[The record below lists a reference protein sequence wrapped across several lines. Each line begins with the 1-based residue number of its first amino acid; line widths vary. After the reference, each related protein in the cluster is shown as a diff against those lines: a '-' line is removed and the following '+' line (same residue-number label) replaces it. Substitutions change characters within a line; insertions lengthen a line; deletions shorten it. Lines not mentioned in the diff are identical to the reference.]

1 MQRTGLLLLS
11 LLLPAACDL
20 QRFTVKQTAAI
31 LKQTLPAFETEWDFQ
46 LVEDSLPGTV
56 KVVEGFLQADQGN
69 ADLLL
74 LSAQAYTSLA
84 LVVMEDRLER
94 TPEDSPEAALL
105 TMRTREMYLRGHR
118 FGLRLLDK
126 RHRAFG
132 DDFGKDM
139 ETLERRL
146 RECTRED
153 VPGLFWAGMPLAS
166 AVNLSRDD
174 VTMISLLPKAKALVA
189 RALELDETY
198 YHGGGHMIFGA
209 LLGSLSPTLGGDPN
223 KSRAH
228 FEKALSLTGRRFLM
242 VQLMYAKTLA
252 VQLQDR
258 KLFDSLLDE
267 ILKADLSIFPEQKLA
282 NVAAKRRARR
292 LQARA
297 KELF

>member
-1 MQRTGLLLLS
+1 MRTALLVSLVLS
-11 LLLPAACDL
+11 LPACSL
-20 QRFTVKQTAAI
+20 QQFTIKQTAGI
-31 LKQTLPAFETEWDFQ
+31 LRQTMPAFETEWDYH

-69 ADLLL
+69 PDLLM

-84 LVVMEDRLER
+84 LIVLEDRLER
-94 TPEDSPEAALL
+94 AAEDSPEAQLL
-105 TMRTREMYLRGHR
+105 TQRTREAYLRGHR

-132 DDFGKDM
+132 EDFGKDM
-139 ETLERRL
+139 DTLERRL

-153 VPGLFWAGMPLAS
+153 VPALFWAGMPLAS
-166 AVNLSRDD
+166 AVNVSRDD

-209 LLGSLSPTLGGDPN
+209 LLGSMSPTLGGDPN
-223 KSRAH
+223 KSRTH
-228 FEKALSLTGRRFLM
+228 FEKALSITGRRFLM

-292 LQARA
+292 LLARA